1 MEKVLVVSL
10 VEDLSLDLSELEEF
24 NELDLETCIKVE
36 TIFLS
41 EREIEEFENFI
52 KNKSSKT
59 LTETM
64 AKKLSKLLGVILM
77 LLEAKE
83 EEITRIDNLKKR
95 YYSSL

>member
-36 TIFLS
+36 AIFLS

>member
-1 MEKVLVVSL
+1 MVVSL

-36 TIFLS
+36 AIFLS